1 MLYSLL
7 FILLYA
13 HHSNSSHF
21 KGETIMWKPVLINSS
36 MAIVDITVKSAWRRN
51 YNYYMWCNQSSILN
65 GSSPLGESG
74 LYVYPATFLK
84 PFPGVYCTEY
94 SVEENWSYG
103 EITVTVKYAYPY
115 AEANY
120 TIGYS
125 NGAAWQSVLNYGG
138 IYYLSSLV
146 SLKIQN
152 HTKAINQSPITSVW
166 PSLKIPVGIY
176 QELNIPV
183 MDADSDIIRCRWASG
198 NECGDSCSRPPNV
211 TLDETNCILKFNLP
225 STIGFYALRLQI
237 EDFESKTSLVAMS
250 SVPLQFLV
258 EAYKLVN
265 SSITPTFVSP
275 TKADK
280 TCVTITLGSTYTDVI
295 VVDSNSI
302 NSSISEIQTISPP
315 GLLKSDLY
323 SFSNRPTIKYVN
335 VTWTPTKYG
344 VYLFCFVAIT
354 KSKTKTEQRCV
365 SLVSLL
371 VGSTIPYLLQNT
383 SIPTGTISTYQ
394 TEWSITTD
402 QNILRPVNDTFI
414 KFYDYETRT
423 LVYKVNMKNVTE
435 VEIIGQNIVFYTA
448 QFLEDNKN
456 YYINF
461 DRGVIQGSLGCEL
474 QSEEITGRDFWTFS
488 VKNCENCEN
497 GKCVGINE
505 CECDLNWSGVSCDM
519 PCVEDCYKFNCLC
532 IILTLI
538 ICLLIIVIFAFLIC
552 FKRPTNQAVA
562 DVVFMKTNNPKLVES
577 ATKIRKQANYL
588 GRKLTVL

>member
-1 MLYSLL
+1 MFLYLL

-13 HHSNSSHF
+13 HHSNSNHF
-21 KGETIMWKPVLINSS
+21 HGETIMWKPVSINSS
-36 MAIVDITVKSAWRRN
+36 MVIVEITVKSAWRRN
-51 YNYYMWCNQSSILN
+51 TGPQFYCNQSYVLN
-65 GSSPLGESG
+65 GSVPLGDGG
-74 LYVYPATFLK
+74 LYASPATFLK
-84 PFPGVYCTEY
+84 SFPGVYCTEY

-103 EITVTVKYAYPY
+103 EITVPVKYTYPY
-115 AEANY
+115 ATANY
-120 TIGYS
+120 TIGYA
-125 NGAAWQSVLNYGG
+125 NGMQWVTVLNVGG
-138 IYYLSSLV
+138 VYSLSSKV

-152 HTKAINQSPITSVW
+152 HTKAINQSPITSLW
-166 PSLKIPVGIY
+166 PALKIPAGVY
-176 QELNIPV
+176 QELKIPV
-183 MDADSDIIRCRWASG
+183 MDADGDVMRCRWASG
-198 NECGDSCSRPPNV
+198 NECGFSCSMPPNV

-225 STIGFYALRLQI
+225 STLGFYALRLQI

-258 EAYKLVN
+258 QAYAPAN
-265 SSITPTFVSP
+265 NSITPKFVTP

-315 GLLKSDLY
+315 GLLKSNLY
-323 SFSNRPTIKYVN
+323 SFSNRSTIKYIN

-354 KSKTKTEQRCV
+354 KSKTTTEQRCV

-371 VGSTIPYLLQNT
+371 LGSTIPYLLQNT
-383 SIPTGTISTYQ
+383 SSPTGTISTYQ
-394 TEWSITTD
+394 TEWSITSD
-402 QNILRPVNDTFI
+402 QNISRPVNDTFI

-435 VEIIGQNIVFYTA
+435 VEILDQNIVFYTA

-532 IILTLI
+532 IILTFI
-538 ICLLIIVIFAFLIC
+538 IELLIIFLAFIIWY
-552 FKRPTNQAVA
+552 KKGRIKVGA
-562 DVVFMKTNNPKLVES
+562 DVFFMNNRKTDVIENNPKPILRM
-577 ATKIRKQANYL
+577 KRQRRKFS
-588 GRKLTVL
+588 VL